1 MINIDAIVADAGI
14 CGCAEV
20 RRQAEAM
27 RKVLGKRAVGGG
39 NARFEIK
46 INVAA

>member
-14 CGCAEV
+14 WGCAEV
-20 RRQAEAM
+20 RRQAEAR

-39 NARFEIK
+39 NVRFEI
-46 INVAA
+46 NTVA